1 MEQKIGDVPAMPAGA
16 GMMGSRYCWDAQ
28 FRRYKQIESLEK
40 QGHTH
45 IRIGST
51 VSRIH
56 TAKQRA
62 MLGSGGV
69 CGFYERKGIR

>member
-1 MEQKIGDVPAMPAGA
+1 MKQKIGDVPAMPAGA

-28 FRRYKQIESLEK
+28 FRRYQQIDALEK
-40 QGHTH
+40 QGCTHT
-45 IRIGST
+45 RIGST

-62 MLGSGGV
+62 MLKSGGI
-69 CGFYERKGIR
+69 CGFYRREGIR